1 MSSSHL
7 KKGLKK
13 KFACHIC
20 GKEYNTRQ
28 YVKQHVRCVHQKDQK
43 DGQMITIN
51 NKTQLTQVTSNGQQV
66 TQTGQESQVKIL
78 ANLLK

>member
-1 MSSSHL
+1 M
-7 KKGLKK
+7 KK

-43 DGQMITIN
+43 DGQLVTIN
-51 NKTQLTQVTSNGQQV
+51 NKTQLTQVTPNGQQV
-66 TQTGQESQVKIL
+66 TPTGQEPQV
-78 ANLLK
+78 